1 MGQPKPA
8 GAPRGAPRGGPRE
21 GPPGSRRTGER
32 ASGARPVGPVEAR
45 ASRPTR
51 PAGGSED
58 DAFRLLV
65 EPLRAE
71 LHAHC
76 RQILGSPDDAEDA
89 VQDTLLRA
97 WRGLPRFQGRSSLRS
112 WLYRI
117 ATNACLDALAGRRRR
132 ATTGSHAA
140 PGDPGAQLSDSSRP
154 EPDLEEVRVPPDGS
168 LTPEAGYERRES
180 LELAVLTSLQHLPPR
195 QRAALIL
202 REALD
207 FSASETAAAL
217 ETSVA
222 SANSALQRARK
233 AVAARLPDQSQQAP
247 LRALEDEHLRR
258 LARKHLDAWEKG
270 DLTRIV
276 ALLTQDGMLA
286 VPADGDQRKEILDGA
301 PAMRAGRGIGRDEGG
316 SSAQ

>member
-1 MGQPKPA
+1 MGQRKLA
-8 GAPRGAPRGGPRE
+8 ASPRGAPRRGVRE
-21 GPPGSRRTGER
+21 GLPGSGRTGER
-32 ASGARPVGPVEAR
+32 ASG
-45 ASRPTR
+45 
-51 PAGGSED
+51 D
-58 DAFRLLV
+58 DAFRRLV
-65 EPLRAE
+65 EALRPE

-97 WRGLPRFQGRSSLRS
+97 WRGLPRFEGRSSLRS

-132 ATTGSHAA
+132 ATTGYQAA
-140 PGDPGAQLSDSSRP
+140 PGNPGPQLSDSSRP
-154 EPDLEEVRVPPDGS
+154 ERDLEVVLVRPDGS

-202 REALD
+202 REVLD

-247 LRALEDEHLRR
+247 VRALGDEHLRKV
-258 LARKHLDAWEKG
+258 AQSHLDAWEKG
-270 DLTRIV
+270 DVARIV
-276 ALLTQDGMLA
+276 ALLTEDGPLA
-286 VPADGDQRKEILDGA
+286 VSPRGA
-301 PAMRAGRGIGRDEGG
+301 RL
-316 SSAQ
+316 

>member
-1 MGQPKPA
+1 MGRQKLA
-8 GAPRGAPRGGPRE
+8 SGPRGAPRDGARE
-21 GPPGSRRTGER
+21 GLPGRGRTGER
-32 ASGARPVGPVEAR
+32 ACG
-45 ASRPTR
+45 
-51 PAGGSED
+51 D

-65 EPLRAE
+65 EPLRPE

-76 RQILGSPDDAEDA
+76 RQMLGSPDDAEDA

-132 ATTGSHAA
+132 PTTGYHAA

-154 EPDLEEVRVPPDGS
+154 ERDLEVVHLRPDGS

-202 REALD
+202 REVLD

-233 AVAARLPDQSQQAP
+233 AVAARLPDQSQQGP
-247 LRALEDEHLRR
+247 VRALEDEHLRKV
-258 LARKHLDAWEKG
+258 ARKHLDAWEQG
-270 DLTRIV
+270 DVARIV
-276 ALLTQDGMLA
+276 ALLTEDGRLA
-286 VPADGDQRKEILDGA
+286 VPPRGA
-301 PAMRAGRGIGRDEGG
+301 SRLRPAEASSGRGARL
-316 SSAQ
+316 

>member
-1 MGQPKPA
+1 
-8 GAPRGAPRGGPRE
+8 
-21 GPPGSRRTGER
+21 
-32 ASGARPVGPVEAR
+32 
-45 ASRPTR
+45 
-51 PAGGSED
+51 
-58 DAFRLLV
+58 
-65 EPLRAE
+65 
-71 LHAHC
+71 
-76 RQILGSPDDAEDA
+76 

-154 EPDLEEVRVPPDGS
+154 EPDLAEALVPPDGS

-180 LELAVLTSLQHLPPR
+180 LELAVLTSLRHLPPR

-233 AVAARLPDQSQQAP
+233 AVAARLPDQSEQAVV
-247 LRALEDEHLRR
+247 RALEDEHLRR

-270 DLTRIV
+270 DVARIV
-276 ALLTQDGMLA
+276 ALLTQHGMLA
-286 VPADGDQRKEILDGA
+286 DP
-301 PAMRAGRGIGRDEGG
+301 AGRRSASLGG
-316 SSAQ
+316 